1 MNGQTFCLYYYILQK
16 KHTYVMLHSGQKM
29 EKECSKQSNVK
40 LLDENL
46 KEKSDKLSSTWLNSA
61 QLGSTWLNLAQL
73 SSTRLN
79 SAQLGSTWLNS
90 AQLGSTRLSSAQLG
104 ST

>member
-73 SSTRLN
+73 GSTQLNLAQFSSTCLNLAQLGLTLLN
-79 SAQLGSTWLNS
+79 SA
-90 AQLGSTRLSSAQLG
+90 
-104 ST
+104 

>member
-73 SSTRLN
+73 GSTQLKLAELGSTRLN
-79 SAQLGSTWLNS
+79 SA
-90 AQLGSTRLSSAQLG
+90 
-104 ST
+104 